1 MIYDA
6 QDLRF
11 SYDTHPVL
19 SGLSFQISVGDF
31 VTVVGPNGAG
41 KSTLLKLMAGIM
53 PKFEGSLAFVGRS
66 IAECKPIDLS
76 RKVALVPQETHVVF
90 PFTVDE
96 MILMGRLPYRKG
108 FSFDTEEDLQ
118 YAANAMRLTETSE
131 LSGKIFNQLSGGE
144 KQRVVLASALAQT
157 PEVLLLDEPTVFLDL
172 RHQVHFYEILER
184 LNQTQ
189 GMTIVAVTHD
199 INLAARY
206 AKRMIALRDGAVV
219 AEGIPEQILT
229 PEKLNEIFQI
239 KVSILDRPEGK
250 GKYVVPSG

>member
-1 MIYDA
+1 
-6 QDLRF
+6 
-11 SYDTHPVL
+11 
-19 SGLSFQISVGDF
+19 
-31 VTVVGPNGAG
+31 
-41 KSTLLKLMAGIM
+41 
-53 PKFEGSLAFVGRS
+53 
-66 IAECKPIDLS
+66 
-76 RKVALVPQETHVVF
+76 
-90 PFTVDE
+90 
-96 MILMGRLPYRKG
+96 
-108 FSFDTEEDLQ
+108 
-118 YAANAMRLTETSE
+118 MRLTETSE

-189 GMTIVAVTHD
+189 RMTIVAVTHD

-206 AKRMIALRDGAVV
+206 AKRMIALRHGTVV
-219 AEGIPEQILT
+219 AEGIPDQILT